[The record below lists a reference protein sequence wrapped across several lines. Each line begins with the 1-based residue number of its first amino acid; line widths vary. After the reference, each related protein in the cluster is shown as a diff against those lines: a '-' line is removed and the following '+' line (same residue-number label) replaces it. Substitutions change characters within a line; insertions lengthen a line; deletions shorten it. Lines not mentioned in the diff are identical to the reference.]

1 MEFWQILKFIKI
13 LHTSFFTFIMPLF
26 FYIENF
32 FSNQEMN
39 YYMTRLIP
47 RLIFEY
53 YFIVWTMLHY
63 YIWEECP
70 TYVILTCHCRRICPR
85 NNNLILLSSDPS
97 CTGLFQDQKPSW
109 PKIKVEK
116 AVSSKIEDNPSG
128 GWKHESS
135 RYKINS

>member
-1 MEFWQILKFIKI
+1 MKDIKI
-13 LHTSFFTFIMPLF
+13 HQDLIYILFYFYHALLLHREFFLESRNELLHDKIDSTPNI
-26 FYIENF
+26 
-32 FSNQEMN
+32 
-39 YYMTRLIP
+39 
-47 RLIFEY
+47 EY